1 MNGSHLSRRDLLGM
15 MAAGAAGAKLCG
27 AAARPAGK
35 RPNVLFIA
43 VDDLRPELG
52 CYGNRH
58 IQTPNMDKLARSG
71 VTFTRA
77 YCQQAVCNPS
87 RASLLTGLRPDST
100 KVWDLVTHFRDTI
113 PDVITLPQHFKQNGY
128 YAVGMGKIYHGTLPD
143 RASWSIPQPRPRGAR
158 LYSPEAQKRL
168 DAHRAEARKQGKSE
182 KMIRGHFRGP
192 ATDSEDVPDNQ
203 RYDGALTDLAIT
215 HLRELRDRTEPFFLG
230 VGYVWPHL
238 PWTPTKRYWDLYD
251 PAKIPLAENDFTP
264 RGAPPMAMNT
274 MYELR
279 AYMDFAG
286 TPTPLQGSLTEAQ
299 RRRLKHGYYAAV
311 SFVDAQIG
319 RLLAELDRLK
329 LREDTIIILWGDH
342 GWKLGEHNSWCK
354 QTNYEIDTRVPM
366 ILHAPQAAANG
377 KRCDALVE
385 FVDIYPTLCELAG
398 LPLPGHLQGRSMTP
412 LLSDVRR
419 PWKSAAFSQFRR
431 RHERV
436 EYMGYAMRTDRY
448 RFVEWRNRKTSAVV
462 ARELYDHTTD
472 PAENTNIAG
481 QKEHAALVPRLTR
494 QLRAATRANGPAG
507 AVPGDRK
514 RRDGGTWDR

>member
-1 MNGSHLSRRDLLGM
+1 MNRSNVSRRDLLGM
-15 MAAGAAGAKLCG
+15 MLAGAAGLKMSA
-27 AAARPAGK
+27 AAARPAKK
-35 RPNVLFIA
+35 RLNVLFIA

-58 IQTPNMDKLARSG
+58 IKTPNMDALARGG

-100 KVWDLVTHFRDTI
+100 KVWDLITHFRDTI
-113 PDVITLPQHFKQNGY
+113 PDVVTLPQYFKQNGY
-128 YAVGMGKIYHGTLPD
+128 YAVGMGKIYHNTLPD
-143 RASWSIPQPRPRGAR
+143 PASWSIPQPRPKGHS
-158 LYSPEAQKRL
+158 LYSPEARKRL
-168 DAHRAEARKQGKSE
+168 DAYRAEARKKGQSE

-203 RYDGALTDLAIT
+203 RHDGALTDLAVK
-215 HLRELRDRTEPFFLG
+215 HLRELKNRTEPFFLA
-230 VGYVWPHL
+230 VGYIWPHL

-286 TPTPLQGSLTEAQ
+286 TPAPGQGSLTEAQ

-311 SFVDAQIG
+311 SFVDAQVG
-319 RLLAELDRLK
+319 RLLTELDRLG

-366 ILHAPQAAANG
+366 IVHAPKAAANG
-377 KRCDALVE
+377 KGCDALVE

-398 LPLPGHLQGRSMTP
+398 LPLPAHLEGKSMAP
-412 LLSDVRR
+412 LLDDVRR

-431 RHERV
+431 RHEGA
-436 EYMGYAMRTDRY
+436 EYMGHAMRTNRY
-448 RFVEWRNRKTSAVV
+448 RFVEWRNRKTSEV
-462 ARELYDHTTD
+462 AAHELYDHAND
-472 PAENTNIAG
+472 PAENTNLAPDK
-481 QKEHAALVPRLTR
+481 QYAPLVARLTKQLHAALTATPPSAASKE
-494 QLRAATRANGPAG
+494 RAAIRG
-507 AVPGDRK
+507 
-514 RRDGGTWDR
+514 